1 MFWRTQLLKDLGLSF
16 IPAELGQLSAL
27 QSLYLPYN
35 YLTFLPTD
43 LPPNAIVIKKPHY
56 FDDSSG
62 MTKSQAD
69 FSQDLETFDR
79 IIKVVKIRIM
89 SNVCQYRIDRYTIWR
104 STYPANKAPYPI
116 RRASLSLFTCL
127 EVVPDETSP
136 WNPLIAPQ
144 AMVTKSMGKIGGA
157 PGSEISLIAGA
168 SIIG

>member
-116 RRASLSLFTCL
+116 RRVQNSLKEDLEKLNEELNTIIDERTAFIKNIRTLRPDINVDAAIRASC
-127 EVVPDETSP
+127 PP
-136 WNPLIAPQ
+136 A
-144 AMVTKSMGKIGGA
+144 A
-157 PGSEISLIAGA
+157 
-168 SIIG
+168 